1 MAYSKNKKDQVEE
14 TIKEYTDNQLEVY
27 SQKDLLDIAKT
38 KMEANATPQQ
48 VADAVYDLANE
59 NYVGDV
65 VVATALNTCMTKDSL
80 RLMRDQIIADLK

>member
-38 KMEANATPQQ
+38 KMEASATPQQ
-48 VADAVYDLANE
+48 VADAVYDFANE
-59 NYVGDV
+59 NYVGDI